1 MTAPPVEPLLALND
15 PELEWKRYERFCLDL
30 AKALPDVHDAH
41 LYGDRGDDQEGID
54 IHADLVDGRVR
65 TIQCRRVN
73 SFGKTEAD
81 RTIEE
86 TTYTADEHCV
96 WAACPLTTGARKA
109 IRLAANWDAWD
120 IEQISSAVRQLP
132 REVARWLVEDH
143 LGQRERRRVLGPDA
157 ELVVAPAQAWFA
169 RTDGNVRALPSSQP
183 LEGRQDELADV
194 QAAILDPS
202 VACVILVGR
211 GGIGKTR
218 LLRAV
223 ADELA
228 DRRMLI
234 LREGVDVGASLGAE
248 LPLAPFDLMVD
259 DAHRRT
265 DLRNVLATAFTR
277 DELETVIL
285 ATRPHQVDAI
295 RDQLTDLGLPLSG
308 VRVLDPLSA
317 LPKDA
322 AQRLAEHELGAEHQE
337 LAAGLA
343 ELTRDAP
350 AILVLAAQLV
360 SSGEVDA
367 ETLIASPALRQEVL
381 SRYKQER
388 LGHVD
393 DAVPATATS
402 RLLSVVAAVQPID
415 PDARLMPAWLAREV
429 GESEAVVMAAVDALI
444 DADLLVGS
452 RHRRRVAP
460 DVLADHILH
469 QHCVDRDGRPTG
481 RARELV
487 DAVPLEL
494 LGQLMANLAELDWRL
509 GRAGEP
515 RILDEVC
522 HLLTRRLVSLDA
534 WQRERHLEQLVESA
548 AYLAPW
554 VVRLARQLLDNPAA
568 DTQFFG
574 DHVITDADSR
584 RELVR
589 MLARAGLDP
598 EQTEAAIRL
607 LWEIG
612 ADTDPQPSRSGGD
625 PFDEARRLGSY
636 RRPLH
641 YAETLLSVGEELLP
655 DPAVAEDHRRL
666 PLELL
671 SGLVARE
678 GTTAEMA
685 SRSAMSLGS
694 YAVSAEATARVRT
707 RLRSL
712 LVRLAVEGAERIRPA
727 AAELL
732 GDMLRQPH
740 GYYGRSITREQL
752 LQWRPEQLAL
762 IEDMD
767 RVLTRTDDALVAREI
782 RHAVEWHAEHSAL
795 RGVKTA
801 VRRLLKAHPPTV
813 EERLADAL
821 THSLARFQKYEIAER
836 RRRALARDLRD
847 EDPSVEGV
855 LERIDKAIDRLRRC
869 RPGEL
874 VDPGALLATFAA
886 DSAWALDACDL
897 LVKDPAR
904 PAAVGVGAL
913 LTAALANRPEE
924 ARSLVV
930 TLANSS
936 EVELR
941 RLAAD
946 HIARLGWFGDP
957 TAPERALAVSLA
969 ADDDAVVVRC
979 TLLAALRCAE
989 QDPQLAVDVL
999 TAVRDLSVPQLA
1011 EEACMVVGQSLPL
1024 TDVQWQQL
1032 LDRLLAC
1039 PRVDFWYDRILVER
1053 ATASW
1058 RQVLDHLFARIDEGP
1073 EDYGYDAMPFDGTS
1087 DDLLKNHERDRR
1099 SALDEILARLAQD
1112 AGHRRGMDL
1121 PLLFWSAAG
1130 DYQDA
1135 LDAIE
1140 AALAGGGPQRN
1151 GAELVIA
1158 RAPRHLFLANPA
1170 WVAAQLAAAD
1180 AGEQLEELRGV
1191 LGGALN
1197 SGVKQGTPGQPF
1209 PEDVE
1214 LERKSREHADASP
1227 AGSRARAFWTDVA
1240 DAVAADMSRQVDQD
1254 DDD

>member
-1 MTAPPVEPLLALND
+1 VTAPSVEPLLDLND

-30 AKALPDVHDAH
+30 AKTLPDVRDAH
-41 LYGDRGDDQEGID
+41 LYGERGDDQQGID
-54 IHADLVDGRVR
+54 IHADLIEGRVR

-73 SFGKTEAD
+73 RFGKTEAD

-86 TTYTADEHCV
+86 TTYTADEHYV
-96 WAACPLTTGARKA
+96 WATCPLTAGARRA
-109 IRLAANWDAWD
+109 IRAAANWDAWD

-143 LGQRERRRVLGPDA
+143 LGQPERRRVLGPDA

-169 RTDGNVRALPSSQP
+169 RMDGNARALQTSQP
-183 LEGRQDELADV
+183 LEGRDDELAAV
-194 QAAILDPS
+194 RAAILDAS
-202 VACVILVGR
+202 VACVVLVGR
-211 GGIGKTR
+211 GGVGKTR

-223 ADELA
+223 ADDLD

-248 LPLAPFDLMVD
+248 LPLAPFDLVVD

-265 DLRNVLATAFTR
+265 DLRNVLTTTFTR

-285 ATRPHQVDAI
+285 ATRPHQVDAL
-295 RDQLTDLGLPLSG
+295 RDQLADLGLPLSG

-317 LPKDA
+317 LPEDA
-322 AQRLAEHELGAEHQE
+322 AQRLAEHELDAEHQE
-337 LAAGLA
+337 LARRLG

-350 AILVLAAQLV
+350 AILVLAAKLV

-367 ETLIASPALRQEVL
+367 ETLIASPTLRQEVL

-388 LGHVD
+388 LGQVD
-393 DAVPATATS
+393 DAVSATAIS

-415 PDARLMPAWLAREV
+415 PAGHLMPAWLAREV
-429 GESEAVVMAAVDALI
+429 GESEAVAMAALDALI
-444 DADLLVGS
+444 DADLLVGP
-452 RHRRRVAP
+452 RHSRRVAP
-460 DVLADHILH
+460 DVLADHVLH
-469 QHCVDRDGRPTG
+469 QQCVDREGRPTG

-494 LGQLMANLAELDWRL
+494 LGRLMGNLAELDWRL

-522 HLLTRRLVSLDA
+522 QLLARRLVSLDA
-534 WQRERHLEQLVESA
+534 WERERHLEQLVGSA

-568 DTQFFG
+568 ETRFFG
-574 DHVITDADSR
+574 DHVIQDIDSR

-612 ADTDPQPSRSGGD
+612 ADLDPQPSRSGGD
-625 PFDEARRLGSY
+625 PLDEARRLGSY

-641 YAETLLSVGEELLP
+641 YAETLLSVGEQLLA
-655 DPAVAEDHRRL
+655 DPVAAEAHRRL

-671 SGLVARE
+671 SALVARE
-678 GTTAEMA
+678 GTTTEMA
-685 SRSAMSLGS
+685 SRSAMRLRS
-694 YAVSAEATARVRT
+694 YAVSAEATAGLRT

-712 LVRLAVEGAERIRPA
+712 LVKLAVDGSDRTRPA

-740 GYYGRSITREQL
+740 GYYGQSIPRGRL

-762 IEDMD
+762 IDDMD
-767 RVLTRTDDALVAREI
+767 RVLTRTDDVLVAREI

-801 VRRLLKAHPPTV
+801 VRRLLKAHVPTA

-821 THSLARFQKYEIAER
+821 MHSLARFDKYEIAER
-836 RRRALARDLRD
+836 SRRALASDLRD
-847 EDPSVEGV
+847 EDPSVEAV

-869 RPGEL
+869 RPGEH
-874 VDPGALLATFAA
+874 VDPGALLRTFAA
-886 DSAWALDACDL
+886 DSAWALDACEL

-904 PAAVGVGAL
+904 PAAAGVGVL
-913 LTAALANRPEE
+913 LTSALANRPEE
-924 ARSLVV
+924 TRTLVLV
-930 TLANSS
+930 LADSS
-936 EVELR
+936 KVELR

-957 TAPERALAVSLA
+957 RAPERTLAVSLA

-979 TLLAALRCAE
+979 VLLAALRFANE
-989 QDPQLAVDVL
+989 DPQLAVDVL
-999 TAVRDLSVPQLA
+999 TAVRDLSLPQLA
-1011 EEACMVVGQSLPL
+1011 EDACMVIDRSLPL
-1024 TDVQWQQL
+1024 TGAQWQQL

-1053 ATASW
+1053 ATTSW
-1058 RQVLDHLFARIDEGP
+1058 QQVLNHLFARIDEHP
-1073 EDYGYDAMPFDGTS
+1073 DDYGYDAMPFDGTS
-1087 DDLLKNHERDRR
+1087 GDLLNHHEADRR
-1099 SALDEILARLAQD
+1099 SALDEILARLAHD

-1130 DYQDA
+1130 DHREA
-1135 LDAIE
+1135 LAAIG
-1140 AALAGGGPQRN
+1140 AALGAGGPQRTA
-1151 GAELVIA
+1151 AELVIA
-1158 RAPRHLFLANPA
+1158 RAPRHLFLANPD
-1170 WVAAQLAAAD
+1170 WVAAQLTAAD
-1180 AGEQLEELRGV
+1180 AGEPLEELRGCACWRPE
-1191 LGGALN
+1191 LGDQAGNA
-1197 SGVKQGTPGQPF
+1197 GPAIPGG
-1209 PEDVE
+1209 
-1214 LERKSREHADASP
+1214 R
-1227 AGSRARAFWTDVA
+1227 RA
-1240 DAVAADMSRQVDQD
+1240 
-1254 DDD
+1254 